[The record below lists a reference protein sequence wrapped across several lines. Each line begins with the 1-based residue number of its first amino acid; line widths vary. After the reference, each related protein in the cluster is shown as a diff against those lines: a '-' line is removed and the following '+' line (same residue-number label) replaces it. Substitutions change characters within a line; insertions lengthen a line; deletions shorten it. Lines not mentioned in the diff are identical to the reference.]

1 MGEDSARG
9 DVELLLRVARL
20 YYEEHR
26 TQAEIAREIGYSR
39 PSVSRLLT
47 RARNRGIVRISISHP
62 LEHILSVEKRLRE
75 ALPLKTVRVTE
86 VDGSDIIGAIGRA
99 GSQLLVDSI
108 SNGQVIA
115 VGNGRTVQATAQQV
129 PQIPRV
135 DCTIVQL
142 LGSIPGG
149 VPAWGRDAPT
159 ICTRIASQ
167 LGAKVSRMP
176 VPLIVDD
183 PTLLRPLMREEKVAT
198 TLALAARADVALVG
212 VAGVEAKGAG
222 NILAEYLTADVR
234 EAIREGGAVGHILD
248 HHYDAAGR
256 PVPTP
261 LTPRTLALP
270 LEELRQIPL
279 VIGVAGGEDKVEAI
293 VGAVRGG
300 ILSALATDY
309 QTALSILD
317 SLHTPSQE

>member
-1 MGEDSARG
+1 MGEDSTRG
-9 DVELLLRVARL
+9 DVELLLRVARM
-20 YYEEHR
+20 YYEQHL
-26 TQAEIAREIGYSR
+26 TQADIAREIGYSR
-39 PSVSRLLT
+39 PSVSRLLA
-47 RARNRGIVRISISHP
+47 RAREQGIVHITIAHP

-75 ALPLKTVRVTE
+75 RLPLKAVRVVEANGTD
-86 VDGSDIIGAIGRA
+86 VIGAVGQA
-99 GSQLLVDSI
+99 AAELLIDSVA
-108 SNGQVIA
+108 NGQVVA
-115 VGNGRTVQATAQQV
+115 VGNGRSIQAAAQRI

-149 VPAWGRDAPT
+149 LPSWGRDAPT

-176 VPLIVDD
+176 VPLIVDN
-183 PTLLRPLMREEKVAT
+183 PSLLRPLMREEKVAT

-222 NILAEYLTADVR
+222 NILAEYLTPDVR
-234 EAIREGGAVGHILD
+234 EAIRAGGAVGHILD
-248 HHYDAAGR
+248 HHYDAAGN

-270 LEELRQIPL
+270 LEELRRIPL
-279 VIGVAGGEDKVEAI
+279 VIGAAGGEDKVEAI

-317 SLHTPSQE
+317 VL